1 MLGQYFDTKPFMLG
15 QALFCGLAIT
25 LGLFWL
31 MQYMIL
37 NNQVVLQQSRELS
50 MVDFIRMK
58 RQTELNVKERRLPEK
73 PPPKKRPPPPQM
85 EVSQVNPLQNTPE
98 FDIPNLDMPI
108 QANRFRGPNVSGLM
122 VGRGSIST
130 NLIPLVRIPPR
141 YPMRAQMK
149 RIEGWVKIEFLITGE
164 GAVVDAIVVESHP
177 RRVFDR
183 EAIRAITRWKFKPKI
198 VGGEAVQQRVVQILE
213 FKLKK

>member
-1 MLGQYFDTKPFMLG
+1 MLGHYANSKPFRWG
-15 QALFCGLAIT
+15 HALFLGLAIT

-37 NNQVVLQQSRELS
+37 SNQVVLQQSRDLS

-58 RQTELNVKERRLPEK
+58 RQAEVDIKERRLPEK
-73 PPPKKRPPPPQM
+73 PPPEKRPPPPRM
-85 EVSQVNPLQNTPE
+85 EVAQVNPLQNTPD
-98 FDIPNLDMPI
+98 FDIPNLDMPL
-108 QANRFRGPNVSGLM
+108 QTDRFLGPIISGLT
-122 VGRGSIST
+122 VGQVGIST

-141 YPMRAQMK
+141 YPMRARMK
-149 RIEGWVKIEFLITGE
+149 RIEGWVKIEFSITGE
-164 GAVVDAIVVESHP
+164 GAVVDTIVVESHP

-183 EAIRAITRWKFKPKI
+183 EAIRAIARWKFKPKI
-198 VGGEAVQQRVVQILE
+198 VGGEAVQQRAVQVLE